1 MKTVSVAMISAVVR
15 MLYLHTALSV
25 IEGREIDRFN
35 FIVGIA
41 LPTEGRYSNYS
52 MNINVYTSVIL
63 VCIST
68 RCFCFVTTIL
78 YH

>member
-41 LPTEGRYSNYS
+41 LPTEGRYS